1 MPYSLRP
8 LAILVAGVAL
18 FACSETDT
26 GSEAETAAPASDVVA
41 DDSWTHPVT
50 PWGDPDL
57 QGMWPIYHLISTPLQ
72 RPERFGERLH
82 FNEEEIAQQRA
93 ALEARN
99 QRYAEENAN
108 DRMGMGHWAEESEL
122 PTQTSLI
129 VDPPNGRLPEMT
141 EEGKRLA
148 ERMASS
154 WTEENFD
161 SVDDFDTWDRCITRG
176 LPPSMFP
183 FNYNN
188 GIEIVQAP
196 GYVVINMEMIHEARI
211 VPVDGRPPLASDI
224 KQWLGESRGHWEGN
238 TLVVETT
245 NFNGLGGMINFGTPG
260 TPRANMPTTTDMRIV
275 ERFERVGNERINYS
289 ITTEDPNVLT
299 RPWTAAF
306 PWKLDPDYEFF
317 EYACNEDNYAIRDFI
332 VTSRYRRA
340 QEAGAGEE

>member
-1 MPYSLRP
+1 
-8 LAILVAGVAL
+8 
-18 FACSETDT
+18 
-26 GSEAETAAPASDVVA
+26 
-41 DDSWTHPVT
+41 
-50 PWGDPDL
+50 
-57 QGMWPIYHLISTPLQ
+57 
-72 RPERFGERLH
+72 
-82 FNEEEIAQQRA
+82 
-93 ALEARN
+93 
-99 QRYAEENAN
+99 
-108 DRMGMGHWAEESEL
+108 
-122 PTQTSLI
+122 
-129 VDPPNGRLPEMT
+129 
-141 EEGKRLA
+141 LA

-238 TLVVETT
+238 TLVLATT

-317 EYACNEDNYAIRDFI
+317 
-332 VTSRYRRA
+332 
-340 QEAGAGEE
+340 